1 MKLEPTSVQG
11 LREVAAICHAQACAK
26 GWWPRGTGVDAISTD
41 EVLAKLAL
49 IHSEV
54 SEALEVARDPSTK
67 LNVQW
72 EEGRV
77 TKPDSQMPK
86 PEGFGVEL
94 NDGSCHW
101 RARSPYRQKAPHRGV
116 LRTRSCARPSRSD
129 LLRMRSRGQVA
140 RRDRR
145 RRNHGRVPIVEG
157 HASALQVEARSREQ
171 TLCKQGHKR
180 MLALGKLRGVPVR
193 HGTQAEADVVIR
205 VFDLA
210 GALGI
215 DIAKCIEGKHA
226 FNATRAQRHGGK
238 RA

>member
-1 MKLEPTSVQG
+1 VSRLYPTSVQG
-11 LREVAAICHAQACAK
+11 LREVAALCHGLACEK

-54 SEALEVARDPSTK
+54 SEALEVARDPK
-67 LNVQW
+67 ARLNVQW

-77 TKPDSQMPK
+77 TGPDSPMPK

-94 NDGSCHW
+94 
-101 RARSPYRQKAPHRGV
+101 
-116 LRTRSCARPSRSD
+116 
-129 LLRMRSRGQVA
+129 
-140 RRDRR
+140 
-145 RRNHGRVPIVEG
+145 
-157 HASALQVEARSREQ
+157 
-171 TLCKQGHKR
+171 
-180 MLALGKLRGVPVR
+180 
-193 HGTQAEADVVIR
+193 ADVVIR

-215 DIAKCIEGKHA
+215 DIAKCIETKHT
-226 FNATRAQRHGGK
+226 FNATRPQRHGGK